1 MVNDAALHDAPNAE
15 VTAAR
20 LTSQRLSGPPAATP
34 VEVVTRLLAVQAQDA
49 RGMRLSIRSRTAG
62 VCAHDVDAAL
72 TSRRLLITWL
82 NRGTLHLVTP
92 EDYWWL
98 HPLTTPQLVAGNARR
113 LRQEGVSPRQCEL
126 GVATVVAAVASEGPQ
141 TRAQL
146 RARLDG
152 AGVPT
157 KGQALIH
164 VLLAASIQGHIVRG
178 PMVGSETAYVSVPD
192 WLGAAP
198 EPLRAIGRGE
208 ALACLARRYLAGHGP
223 ADARDLARWAG
234 LPLGEARLGLAALA
248 DEVVTVTG
256 GLVQLAES
264 GPAAGLPPP
273 RLLGAFDPVLLGWV
287 SRAAI
292 VGRHRGIVTTNGIFR
307 PFAMVAGRAVATWSL
322 VGGTVE
328 LRPLEAIAAG
338 AVEAL
343 ETDAAAV
350 LAFLGAAARPTRVLP
365 APG

>member
-1 MVNDAALHDAPNAE
+1 MVKRAAPHDAPKAE

-20 LTSQRLSGPPAATP
+20 LTSQGLSGPPAATA

-49 RGMRLSIRSRTAG
+49 RGMRLAIRSRTTG
-62 VCAHDVDAAL
+62 VTATDVDAAL

-113 LRQEGVSPRQCEL
+113 LRQEGVSSRQAEL
-126 GVATVVAAVASEGPQ
+126 GVATVTAAVASEGPQ

-152 AGVPT
+152 AGVPN
-157 KGQALIH
+157 KGQALVH

-178 PMVGSETAYVSVPD
+178 PVVGSETAYVSVPA
-192 WLGAAP
+192 WLGAP
-198 EPLRAIGRGE
+198 PGSVKAIDRGE
-208 ALACLARRYLAGHGP
+208 ALARLARRYLAGHGP
-223 ADARDLARWAG
+223 ADARDLAKWAG
-234 LPLGEARLGLAALA
+234 LPLGEARLGLAGIG
-248 DEVVTVTG
+248 DEVVAVDG
-256 GLVQLAES
+256 GLVKLAGS
-264 GPAAGLPPP
+264 GPAAELPPP
-273 RLLGAFDPVLLGWV
+273 RLLGAFDPVLLGWD

-307 PFAMVAGRAVATWSL
+307 PFAMVAGRAVATWAL
-322 VGGTVE
+322 PGGQIE
-328 LRPLEAIAAG
+328 IRPLEAIAAG
-338 AVEAL
+338 DIDAL
-343 ETDAAAV
+343 QSDAAAV
-350 LAFLGAAARPTRVLP
+350 LRFLGLAPRPARVVPV
-365 APG
+365 AG